1 MTNWKISEEQ
11 ATRILDTKPTEIKET
26 GIKSDTNMTED
37 ERVRYANSIL
47 EGRFER
53 R

>member
-26 GIKSDTNMTED
+26 DIKSDANMTED
-37 ERVRYANSIL
+37 ERVHYAKSVL
-47 EGRFER
+47 EGRSER